1 MQSHSNFFDAQIFD
15 AHFHIGAYGRQVFEG
30 QQIQPIPSR
39 FDHVTLE
46 DCERYI
52 QRNQITAGVVVP
64 TYLEDQNAAF
74 EYNRILLE
82 SIAGS
87 ANLYG
92 GLWVSP
98 LEEVEASLDWTLAQ
112 LPFNRIKALK
122 IASNTWRPFGI
133 DPSGWT
139 SRVRR
144 NVERILE
151 AAKANDLIIHFHTGY
166 LPGADPLEF
175 EAFLNVYGHRA
186 RYQLV
191 HMGEA
196 IAPAFRFV
204 PRFIRWIEAGYEVY
218 TDTSIVPGFAPGW
231 MVEEL
236 DKHNLP
242 CDRVFFA
249 TDSPWGRFESELW
262 KVEGMDVPDVIKKQ
276 IFWKNAAQAYFVDE

>member
-1 MQSHSNFFDAQIFD
+1 MQLHHQIFD
-15 AHFHIGAYGRQVFEG
+15 AHFHVGAYGTQGFEG
-30 QQIQPIPSR
+30 HAIQPIPSR
-39 FDHVTLE
+39 LDHESLA
-46 DCERYI
+46 DCEAYV
-52 QRNQITAGVVVP
+52 QRHRITCGVVVP
-64 TYLEDQNAAF
+64 TYLEDQRAAF
-74 EYNRILLE
+74 AYNRLLLD
-82 SIAGS
+82 SIS
-87 ANLYG
+87 DSSFLYG

-98 LEEVEASLDWTLAQ
+98 LKEVEALLDWTLAQ
-112 LPFNRIKALK
+112 LPHKRIRALK
-122 IASNTWRPFGI
+122 IASNTWSPYGI
-133 DPSGWT
+133 DPLGWN
-139 SRVRR
+139 SSLKA

-151 AAKANDLIIHFHTGY
+151 AAKAFDLIIHFHTGY

-175 EAFLNVYGHRA
+175 ERFLDVYGHAA

-218 TDTSIVPGFAPGW
+218 TDTSIVPGFAPLW

-249 TDSPWGRFESELW
+249 TDSPWGRFESEYW
-262 KVEGMDVPDVIKKQ
+262 KVAGMDVSEEVKRQ
-276 IFWKNAAQAYFVDE
+276 IFWKNAAYAYFVDE